1 MIDGKYKMVV
11 VETPEADRILKDINL
26 SLSKLKKLV
35 TKAVFADRKT
45 HMVLKE
51 EIHKETG
58 VMISKEDSV
67 RLVNIIIHFGTKAVN
82 GSPYYQENGEV
93 KRNGRRTKHVPS
105 PEKLSKVPR

>member
-11 VETPEADRILKDINL
+11 VETPEADRILKNVNL
-26 SLSKLKKLV
+26 SLSKLKSLV
-35 TKAVFADRKT
+35 IKAVFSDRKV

-58 VMISKEDSV
+58 VMISKDDSI
-67 RLVNIIIHFGTKAVN
+67 RLVNIILHFGTKAVK
-82 GSPYYQENGEV
+82 GSPFYQDGGEV